1 MGGVHFNFDQG
12 ASSSIVV
19 KFADSEKERQLRK
32 LHQLAGSS
40 IVNNLG
46 GSGQFQDVVN
56 QAANMNLPHALLGPA
71 TVLNTAALS
80 GNPHLTNNPVINPFL
95 NSFHPNYAP
104 YPSANAQTAYSQNEF
119 DFISNSNPTQQ
130 TIQPHHLTNHLMPAL
145 GHHHPL
151 LNPTAFLAGPLMTS
165 LTNNGLLTPVSSIAA
180 ASSGRH
186 IFRRVSFLSL

>member
-1 MGGVHFNFDQG
+1 M
-12 ASSSIVV
+12 V

-46 GSGQFQDVVN
+46 GVGQFQDVVN
-56 QAANMNLPHALLGPA
+56 QAANLPHALLGPA
-71 TVLNTAALS
+71 TVLNSALS

-95 NSFHPNYAP
+95 NSFHANYAA
-104 YPSANAQTAYSQNEF
+104 YPSANAPTAYSQNEF
-119 DFISNSNPTQQ
+119 DFISNSNPNQQ
-130 TIQPHHLTNHLMPAL
+130 TIQPHHLTNPNHLMPAL

-165 LTNNGLLTPVSSIAA
+165 LTNNGLLAPVSSIAA
-180 ASSGRH
+180 ASSGTAAA
-186 IFRRVSFLSL
+186 SLIKEL